1 MSLPLCDWSDY
12 CRWRR
17 SVLADA
23 DYEAFARL
31 SVSDRQTIRDICDRW
46 DSEGGHCAESFPL
59 PLPSV
64 FRFNTADQVAECL
77 EGVSS
82 VDGLSEALWNLV
94 NQGARS
100 ITDWLDR
107 DGDVPILIGSE
118 WWPKLSPAHQS
129 ALVNLALADPLW
141 D

>member
-23 DYEAFARL
+23 DYEAFASL

-46 DSEGGHCAESFPL
+46 DSEGGHCVESFPL

-82 VDGLSEALWNLV
+82 VDGLYGALWDLEEE
-94 NQGARS
+94 S
-100 ITDWLDR
+100 R
-107 DGDVPILIGSE
+107 DLESRPDQVEVVPIFIGSE

-129 ALVNLALADPLW
+129 ALVDLALADPFW
-141 D
+141 N